1 MLTKKLSQKEDTM
14 NSRRV
19 ITVIVALTALLI
31 VTGTVFPQSETKEI
45 PVVTIDTLLKKA
57 ECPLTEKQA
66 KQLKELK
73 LSEGR
78 EVFRTIYEMFDEKQ
92 MDALKKALGTRP
104 GRNDRPDRPR
114 YLMQVVVFQKAECPL
129 TEDQLKKLKELP
141 NERGSWEKAQEIYT
155 EKQNEEL
162 GKIFRRNR

>member
-1 MLTKKLSQKEDTM
+1 MSTRGV
-14 NSRRV
+14 NN
-19 ITVIVALTALLI
+19 VIVALIALLI
-31 VTGTVFPQSETKEI
+31 VAGTAFPQSETKEI
-45 PVVTIDTLLKKA
+45 PVVTIDTILNKA
-57 ECPLTEKQA
+57 ECPLTEKQVE
-66 KQLKELK
+66 QFKELV

-92 MDALKKALGTRP
+92 MEALKKTLGTLP

-129 TEDQLKKLKELP
+129 TEDQLKELKELP

-155 EKQNEEL
+155 EKQIEEL

>member
-1 MLTKKLSQKEDTM
+1 M
-14 NSRRV
+14 NSRKV
-19 ITVIVALTALLI
+19 ITVIVALIALLI
-31 VTGTVFPQSETKEI
+31 AAGTVFPQSETKEI
-45 PVVTIDTLLKKA
+45 PVVTIDTILNKA

-66 KQLKELK
+66 EQFKKLD

-78 EVFRTIYEMFDEKQ
+78 EVIRTLYEMFDEKQ
-92 MDALKKALGTRP
+92 MEALKKALGNRP

-141 NERGSWEKAQEIYT
+141 NDSSSREQAREIYT
-155 EKQNEEL
+155 EKQNEEM